1 MKKIIVQHIKNL
13 KFHKKWTVSFLQLL
27 HTKTLQK
34 RNFFLFLVEK
44 KNDSK
49 LRKNFISFS
58 KKKKKKFF
66 AIQYLYLNTILI
78 YLFLSVQ
85 TYKNG
90 KTIKSS
96 LQKQQKTAK
105 KKNLYHKITEKRIL
119 SLSYS

>member
-1 MKKIIVQHIKNL
+1 MDSKFSTTSSHKNVTKKK
-13 KFHKKWTVSFLQLL
+13 
-27 HTKTLQK
+27 
-34 RNFFLFLVEK
+34 FFLIPCRK

-49 LRKNFISFS
+49 LRKNFIFFS
-58 KKKKKKFF
+58 KKKKKFF